1 MSCERSSVFSVA
13 SFTSSMV
20 LLGIAE
26 EKSNYFIRQ
35 RKGRRVTGKINFL
48 KASRNGCILTE
59 S

>member
-35 RKGRRVTGKINFL
+35 RKGRRVTGKI
-48 KASRNGCILTE
+48 
-59 S
+59 